1 MRRLFVTVPVGLVLL
16 AAVPAVADDIEII
29 DAPEVDISANSEAA
43 NWYARADFGYAA
55 AIHGSK
61 PDYTTFDGAG
71 YDTNRFD
78 SARLARPFS
87 VSGGVGY
94 QLTDVFR
101 ADVTAD
107 FFTGD
112 LSGTSSSASRCS
124 SGEPSGTGC
133 SFSHAAEY
141 DSTGVMANA
150 YADLVTIAGF
160 TPYVGAGLGVAR
172 VSWDRFETRATCTAG
187 GAACSGTVYG
197 GQSLEGDAAFRFSY
211 AVMAGVSYAVTD
223 RIKLDAGYRYSDIAG
238 GDISVFQASGA
249 QAADHGFSRHEVRVG
264 LRVSL
269 W

>member
-1 MRRLFVTVPVGLVLL
+1 MRRLFVTVPAGLVLL
-16 AAVPAVADDIEII
+16 AAVPALADDIEII
-29 DAPEVDISANSEAA
+29 DAPEVDISVNSEAA

-78 SARLARPFS
+78 SARFSRPFS

-94 QLTDVFR
+94 QFTDVWR
-101 ADVTAD
+101 ADLAAD

-112 LSGTSSSASRCS
+112 LTGISSSATRCS
-124 SGEPSGTGC
+124 SGEAPGTGC

-141 DSTGVMANA
+141 DSIGVMANA

-172 VSWDRFETRATCTAG
+172 ISWDRFETRASCMAG
-187 GAACSGTVYG
+187 GVACSGAVYG
-197 GQSLEGDAAFRFSY
+197 TQSLEGDSAVRFSY
-211 AVMAGVSYAVTD
+211 AVMAGITYAVTD

-238 GDISVFQASGA
+238 GDIPVFQASGA